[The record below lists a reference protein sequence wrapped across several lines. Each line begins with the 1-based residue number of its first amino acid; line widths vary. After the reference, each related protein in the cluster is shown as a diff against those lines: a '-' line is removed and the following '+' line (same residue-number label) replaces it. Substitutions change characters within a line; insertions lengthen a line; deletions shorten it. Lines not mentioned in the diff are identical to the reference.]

1 MSYPVKHQ
9 IGKMRDRAV
18 LLRLLQEPDEVS
30 WEAAGNVWAKAE
42 RQTGGNIFS
51 SVGLSAES
59 WKVTI
64 RARDMTMHDAL
75 ELDGRHHFITA
86 IDKPERGFFEIMTAR
101 VKMTACQTEPGAG
114 GLIFP
119 AALTEKYVR
128 HEQLSPMADNTVS
141 YVLVTPKCVDLEEGR
156 LVKADGLIYE
166 IQTAHRLDEY
176 KNEFEIVRRWDL

>member
-1 MSYPVKHQ
+1 MSYPAKYQV
-9 IGKMRDRAV
+9 GKMRDRAV
-18 LLRLLQEPDEVS
+18 RLRLAQTPEKVS
-30 WEAAGNVWAKAE
+30 WEASGNVWARAE

-59 WKVTI
+59 WKFTV
-64 RARDMTMHDAL
+64 RAQDITMHDAL

-101 VKMTACQTEPGAG
+101 VKMTACQAEPGAG